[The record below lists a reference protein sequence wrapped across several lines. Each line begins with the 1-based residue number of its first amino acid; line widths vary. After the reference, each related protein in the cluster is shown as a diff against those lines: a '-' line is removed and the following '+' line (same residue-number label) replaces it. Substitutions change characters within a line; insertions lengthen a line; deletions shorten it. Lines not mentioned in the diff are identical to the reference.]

1 MKIIIEYD
9 WKESL
14 NWAEF
19 QKELTKVLA
28 LGQGFSVKEVE
39 TNADSNAVVLGT
51 AEMTQQEAQIFYN
64 ENQ

>member
-14 NWAEF
+14 NWTEF

-28 LGQGFSVKEVE
+28 LGQGFSIKEVE
-39 TNADSNAVVLGT
+39 TNGDSNAVVLGT
-51 AEMTQQEAQIFYN
+51 AEMTEQEAQIFYN
-64 ENQ
+64 ENN